1 MDTGS
6 SSFGLAATN
15 GTLWVGA
22 TETGELLRIDTAARA
37 ITARVAVGR
46 AVLDVCATPEAVW
59 AISTLDGT
67 VTRVDAKTNAVTNVV
82 EVGERPY
89 ACTWAFGHLWVSNG
103 RSGTLSQVDG
113 DGRVVATVELGGE
126 PNGVAGHGNRIY
138 VAEREGGRVLAVDP
152 VTLEIER
159 HADLSGADWITPLGD
174 ALWVSREPDLVS
186 EVDAASLEVRRTVQV
201 GHNPLGSVVVAG
213 DLWVPCIESD
223 SIDVIDT
230 ATGARRYSLA
240 AAKGPIMACRA
251 AQSVWVA

>member
-37 ITARVAVGR
+37 ITARIAVGR
-46 AVLDVCATPEAVW
+46 AGLDVCATPDAVW

-138 VAEREGGRVLAVDP
+138 VA
-152 VTLEIER
+152 
-159 HADLSGADWITPLGD
+159 
-174 ALWVSREPDLVS
+174 
-186 EVDAASLEVRRTVQV
+186 
-201 GHNPLGSVVVAG
+201 G

-240 AAKGPIMACRA
+240 ASKGPIMACRA
-251 AQSVWVA
+251 AQSV